1 MNDHLHTRILKYLS
15 ACPPAIA
22 GQGGHNQTFNVACKL
37 WNGFGL
43 SIDETIKYL
52 HDYNLRC
59 QPPWEEKDLVH
70 KANEAA
76 KVHHKLERGHLVAGN
91 GTFKKEDFKP
101 SHFENSAPDQRP
113 APVVIDP
120 TTAIEVFLK
129 GFKCEE
135 TDLWEASPVKPS
147 EDWTQ
152 DGCLLVQHLFN
163 VGEIVNYVTEFRM
176 TEHKDG
182 ALKSVPF
189 GYGESVE
196 RNELLDLWSLG
207 MPSSDCGGWMRMNPM
222 DGQGVGD
229 KSVTSYRHILLE
241 FDSIPLDLQLCLFA
255 RIPLPIACIMTSGG
269 KSLHAW
275 VRSDSSDAIGYKDD
289 AAMLLKMLSR
299 FGLDAKNKNPS
310 RLSRLPGV
318 LRRHG
323 ATGDGRQR
331 LLYLNPKPEQRP
343 IL

>member
-1 MNDHLHTRILKYLS
+1 MTDHLHTRILKYLS

-22 GQGGHNQTFNVACKL
+22 GQEGHNQTFNIACKL

-43 SIDETIKYL
+43 SIDDTIKYL

-76 KVHHKLERGHLVAGN
+76 KAQHKLVRGHLVEGN
-91 GTFKKEDFKP
+91 GHFNKEDFKA
-101 SHFENSAPDQRP
+101 SHFENPAPDPKP
-113 APVVIDP
+113 APVIIDP
-120 TTAIEVFLK
+120 ATAIEVFLK
-129 GFKCEE
+129 GFSCAES
-135 TDLWEASPVKPS
+135 DLWDASPIKPS
-147 EDWTQ
+147 DDWTQ
-152 DGCLLVQHLFN
+152 DGCLLVQHLFKP
-163 VGEIVNYVTEFRM
+163 GEVVNFVTQFKLDEKTGR
-176 TEHKDG
+176 TQ
-182 ALKSVPF
+182 PI
-189 GYGESVE
+189 GYGESIE

-222 DGQGVGD
+222 DGLGVKD
-229 KSVTSYRHILLE
+229 ACVTSYRHILLE
-241 FDSIPLDLQLCLFA
+241 FDSIPLDLQLSLFA
-255 RIPLPIACIMTSGG
+255 RIPLPISCIMTSGG

-275 VRSDSSDAIGYKDD
+275 VRADSQDATSYKDD
-289 AAMLLKMLSR
+289 AQMLLKILSR

-331 LLYLNPKPEQRP
+331 LLYLNPAPNQSRIIP
-343 IL
+343 